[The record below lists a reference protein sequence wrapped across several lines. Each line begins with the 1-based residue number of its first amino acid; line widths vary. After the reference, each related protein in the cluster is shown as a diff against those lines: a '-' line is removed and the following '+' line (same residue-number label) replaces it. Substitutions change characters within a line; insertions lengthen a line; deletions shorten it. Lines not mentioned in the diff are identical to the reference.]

1 MSAEH
6 LLIAIGLLDDDLIQ
20 EAERVRRP
28 NYGKWIAWAAS
39 LALVIALGYGITHP
53 GAGGG
58 TGGASG
64 NAGNGMQSADGEM
77 LPSEEYSGSGADT
90 PCPESPD
97 LPNDG
102 AEDMEPAI
110 MLDGILYYS
119 TGLTVEEEIN
129 EADIQAVTS
138 YTNAVPEM
146 DGQTNFSQDLSAKY
160 ARLPEGLAVWMDG
173 TWILF
178 TAPEP

>member
-6 LLIAIGLLDDDLIQ
+6 LLAAIGLLDDDLIQ
-20 EAERVRRP
+20 EAERARRP

-39 LALVIALGYGITHP
+39 LALVITLGYGITHP
-53 GAGGG
+53 GAGGS

-64 NAGNGMQSADGEM
+64 NASNGTPSAGGEM
-77 LPSEEYSGSGADT
+77 LPSEGASGSGAET

-97 LPNDG
+97 LPNSG
-102 AEDMEPAI
+102 AGNMEPAI
-110 MLDGILYYS
+110 MLDGVLYSS
-119 TGLTVEEEIN
+119 TGLAVEEEIS
-129 EADIQAVTS
+129 EADIRPVTS

-160 ARLPEGLAVWMDG
+160 ARVPEGLAVWMDG
-173 TWILF
+173 VWILF